1 MNATERKEAILK
13 MLPNAKLLQ
22 RHAGRYEVELDGK
35 HCLLVV
41 NAVHGSVQ
49 FAANSGEADA
59 DVRTLDGVDYCL
71 MATGKDIDNL
81 SAWLVPVPRLL
92 EHIKNGHKEWLAEKP
107 GRSRE
112 NTMRTIKPLDV
123 HFDDCKF
130 DLTPPREGVAITMTP
145 EHARQGLAIHFG
157 VDPSKIRISVD
168 V

>member
-22 RHAGRYEVELDGK
+22 RHARRYEVELDGK

-41 NAVHGSVQ
+41 NAVHGTVQ

-59 DVRTLDGVDYCL
+59 DVPTLGSVDYCL
-71 MATGKDIDNL
+71 MVTGKDIDNL
-81 SAWLVPVPRLL
+81 SAWLVPAPRLL
-92 EHIKNGHKEWLAEKP
+92 KHIKNEHEKWLSEKP
-107 GRSRE
+107 ERSRE
-112 NTMRTIKPLDV
+112 NTMRTVSPLDV
-123 HFDDCKF
+123 HFADCKF
-130 DLTPPREGVAITMTP
+130 DLTSPQGGAATTMTP
-145 EHARQGLAIHFG
+145 EQARQGLSIHFG

>member
-1 MNATERKEAILK
+1 
-13 MLPNAKLLQ
+13 
-22 RHAGRYEVELDGK
+22 
-35 HCLLVV
+35 
-41 NAVHGSVQ
+41 
-49 FAANSGEADA
+49 
-59 DVRTLDGVDYCL
+59 